1 MPPLN
6 SDATA
11 NRLELEG
18 VAAPAEYL
26 NDTIRT
32 MTGHE
37 SVRKFLPTPVPM
49 AMMDVIMAAARSA
62 PTSSNLQAF
71 SVIMVDDVQR
81 KARLASL
88 AGEQRFI
95 EEAPWFLVFC
105 ADLSRLRYLSERQ
118 GRVFGGDTLEM
129 FLLAS
134 VDAALVMQNTLVAAE
149 SLGLATTPVGAVR
162 DHPDL
167 IAEELGLPE
176 GVYAVAGLSIG
187 YERPGAR
194 RGTKPRLRQDATVH
208 RNQYNTD
215 TREEV
220 VADYDRTM
228 LARGTYFGRQI
239 RVPGE
244 DPMPDAEYG
253 WAEHT
258 ALRCSAPESIGAP
271 STVGR
276 RDLREQLERRGF
288 SFN

>member
-1 MPPLN
+1 MP
-6 SDATA
+6 
-11 NRLELEG
+11 
-18 VAAPAEYL
+18 APAEYL

-37 SVRKFLPTPVPM
+37 SVRHFQPTPVPT

-71 SVIMVDDVQR
+71 SVIMVDDVR
-81 KARLASL
+81 HKARLAAL
-88 AGEQRFI
+88 AGGQRFI

-105 ADLSRLRYLSERQ
+105 ADLSRLRYLSGRQ
-118 GRVFGGDTLEM
+118 GRAFGGDTLEM
-129 FLLAS
+129 FLLSS

-149 SLGLATTPVGAVR
+149 SLGLATTPVGSVR

-167 IAEELGLPE
+167 IAEELGLPD

-194 RGTKPRLRQDATVH
+194 RGTKPRLAQHVTVH
-208 RNQYNTD
+208 RNLYSTD
-215 TREEV
+215 TLEEG
-220 VADYDRTM
+220 VADYDSTM
-228 LARGTYFGRQI
+228 ASRGTYSGRHI

-244 DPMPDAEYG
+244 TPTTDEDYG

-258 ALRCSAPESIGAP
+258 ALRCGAPESIGAP

-276 RDLREQLERRGF
+276 RDLRHQLERRGF